1 MIIDCGVKLEMQR
14 KGTKPTSRC
23 KGVRMHVTW
32 GEIRAL
38 DLKDGAALPKN
49 CPGVRELMFVRVHT
63 SPACGENIYAVMC
76 QGSVLTWL
84 RLSTGTVGAAFGSGV
99 EVAGGRPFFMLSLQI
114 FADALRMTSKAHEN
128 GSRQIAAKCVPGMVC
143 MHAFPVC
150 RFVSDCRAYCLPNIA
165 FPFHVSTIS
174 QH

>member
-1 MIIDCGVKLEMQR
+1 MQR

-63 SPACGENIYAVMC
+63 SPACGENMLSCVKVLSSPGCGYPRVRWAQPSAAV
-76 QGSVLTWL
+76 L
-84 RLSTGTVGAAFGSGV
+84 RLQGEGHSSCYPCRYLPMRCEMTVH
-99 EVAGGRPFFMLSLQI
+99 Q
-114 FADALRMTSKAHEN
+114 AHEN

-165 FPFHVSTIS
+165 FPFLVSTIS